1 MKYTLDYCVRYRVS
15 IFCKTELEVK
25 ELLAFLETKG
35 FKWRSGTKLTEQTL
49 WYGVAKYYLLQE
61 REELTA
67 STTFATTDF
76 VPFQTF
82 KQINMQEIIGYKF
95 KNGCEHYEEA
105 AIKIIDSF
113 CPFSKGEVINRLKK
127 EKWGRYKEN
136 LEKAGVLDL
145 WFEPIYKEESFKV
158 GDWVMWDG
166 NISNGPYKLA
176 IINGKKSE
184 DFNGNYRD
192 LADGPY
198 RLATKEEVESH
209 LMKLATEMGF
219 TFGKTFTGVRK
230 VVKDEMVDGIPCTG
244 LSDEKNAMVGSNICY
259 NLVIDTL
266 YTIGYGAHV
275 IYEKGVWAKLSVE
288 KTISV
293 GGKFNVTI
301 KDGKIWHKADDI
313 TEFVTEMVSTFK
325 QYHTFSGYVVNM
337 KDVTFSRTGCQHVET
352 NLSDWK
358 VVYDEWKKLS
368 SNPS

>member
-1 MKYTLDYCVRYRVS
+1 MKYTLDYCIENRVS
-15 IFCKTELEVK
+15 IWCKTQAEAQ
-25 ELLAFLETKG
+25 ELLAFLEGKG
-35 FKWRSGTKLTEQTL
+35 FEWRSGKKLTEETH
-49 WYGVAKYYLLQE
+49 WHGASRYYLPQPC
-61 REELTA
+61 EELTSSSSL
-67 STTFATTDF
+67 STTESVLFKF
-76 VPFQTF
+76 F
-82 KQINMQEIIGYKF
+82 KQINMQEIIGYKVPYDLF
-95 KNGCEHYEEA
+95 NGNIKKDWILYKDSDGKSYRPKGHGPLS
-105 AIKIIDSF
+105 AI
-113 CPFSKGEVINRLKK
+113 PK
-127 EKWGRYKEN
+127 EIVESWEPVYKR
-136 LEKAGVLDL
+136 G
-145 WFEPIYKEESFKV
+145 PFKV

-244 LSDEKNAMVGSNICY
+244 LSDEKNAAVGSNLY
-259 NLVIDTL
+259 YSFETDTL

-313 TEFVTEMVSTFK
+313 TEFVTQLTSAFPH
-325 QYHTFSGYVVNM
+325 YHVFSGYSVDM

-358 VVYDEWKKLS
+358 VVYDKWKKLS